1 MKKMEEKKTV
11 ILLVEDEEAHAM
23 LTMRTLEEEGVDNE
37 VHWVTDGEEAL
48 NYLFRN
54 GNYADKVSSPR
65 PDLVILDLRLPK
77 CDGHEVLAAIK
88 QSEDLKVIPVVV
100 LTTSENGEDMTKAY
114 SNHANS
120 YLVKPLGFGEFS
132 EMIRELRSYWLVQNR
147 HPSSYQQRQA

>member
-1 MKKMEEKKTV
+1 M

-48 NYLFRN
+48 DYLFQT
-54 GNYADKVSSPR
+54 GSYADKARSPR

-100 LTTSENGEDMTKAY
+100 LTTSENGEDMKKAY
-114 SNHANS
+114 GNHVNS

-132 EMIRELRSYWLVQNR
+132 EMIRELRSYWLCQNR
-147 HPSSYQQRQA
+147 QPYNYQQRQA

>member
-1 MKKMEEKKTV
+1 MEEEKTV

-37 VHWVTDGEEAL
+37 IHWVADGEEAL
-48 NYLFRN
+48 DYLFQN
-54 GNYADKVSSPR
+54 GSYADKARSPR

-100 LTTSENGEDMTKAY
+100 LTTSENSKDMTKAY
-114 SNHANS
+114 GNHANS

-147 HPSSYQQRQA
+147 QPYNYQQREA